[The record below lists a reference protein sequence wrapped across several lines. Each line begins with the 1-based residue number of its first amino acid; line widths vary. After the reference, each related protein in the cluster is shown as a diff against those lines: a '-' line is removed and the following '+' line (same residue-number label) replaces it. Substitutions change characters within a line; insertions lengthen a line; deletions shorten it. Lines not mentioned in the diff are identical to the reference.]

1 MNEQQYQAEV
11 MDELKQYHEQIKNNI
26 YGQQILNNQCLL
38 AGCIAQLK
46 AADDFYKL
54 KEIEC
59 QEVSV
64 VLESTQQ
71 CLEHQKDG

>member
-1 MNEQQYQAEV
+1 MSQEQYEYEVLREIYSLPRITALDVLDFNERAR
-11 MDELKQYHEQIKNNI
+11 IK
-26 YGQQILNNQCLL
+26 
-38 AGCIAQLK
+38 
-46 AADDFYKL
+46 
-54 KEIEC
+54 C